1 MVNIENWIPKYIFG
15 YLLYFIFIVYIIGST
30 TVINTNIYYLT
41 TEQIEILSE
50 PSTDPI
56 SFLSKAYI
64 LSSINSGYA
73 LVNIF
78 TFLTGLIFL
87 FAIFK
92 ALKEIIPALPS

>member
-15 YLLYFIFIVYIIGST
+15 YLVYFTFIVYIIGST
-30 TVINTNIYYLT
+30 TVVNTNIYDLT
-41 TEQIEILSE
+41 TEQQEILSE

-56 SFLSKAYI
+56 AFLGKAYI
-64 LSSINSGYA
+64 LSSVSSVYA

-78 TFLTGLIFL
+78 TFLTGLIWL

-92 ALKEIIPALPS
+92 ALKEILPALPS